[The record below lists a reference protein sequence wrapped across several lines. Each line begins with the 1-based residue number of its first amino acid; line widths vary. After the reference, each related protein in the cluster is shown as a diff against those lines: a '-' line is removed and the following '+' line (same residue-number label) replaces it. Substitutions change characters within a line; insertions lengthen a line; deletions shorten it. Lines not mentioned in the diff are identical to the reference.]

1 MSATTDHVLGLSR
14 RNARGYADP
23 TSYKV
28 LKQLQQTENMAR
40 PLAYICSPYSGDVQA
55 NTALARQFCGFAISA
70 GQIPLAPHLLFSQ
83 FMNDHDLD
91 ERELA
96 MCFNKV
102 LLSRC
107 DEVWVYTG
115 RVSRGM
121 RAEIEW
127 ARDLELPTRYF
138 NADFQEVTY

>member
-28 LKQLQQTENMAR
+28 IKQLQLAESMSH
-40 PLAYICSPYSGDVQA
+40 PLTYICSPYSGDIHTNV
-55 NTALARQFCGFAISA
+55 ALAREFCSFVISA
-70 GQIPLAPHLLFSQ
+70 GHIPLAPHLLFPQ
-83 FMNDHDLD
+83 FMDDADPD

-96 MCFNKV
+96 MAFNRV
-102 LLSRC
+102 LLSKC
-107 DEVWVYTG
+107 DAAWVYTG
-115 RVSRGM
+115 RVSKGM

-127 ARDLELPTRYF
+127 ARDLELPIHYF